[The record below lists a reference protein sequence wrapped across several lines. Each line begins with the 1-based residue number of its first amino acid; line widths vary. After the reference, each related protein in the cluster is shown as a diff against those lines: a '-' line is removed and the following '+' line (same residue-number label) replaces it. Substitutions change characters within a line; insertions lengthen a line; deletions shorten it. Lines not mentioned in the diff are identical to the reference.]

1 MTNPHEQLRREQKA
15 SALAVVLAR
24 LGCSAADAER
34 LDATARRQAADP
46 YRWGVGYCDLCRRP
60 VALTAS
66 GVLHTHG
73 PADQRCAGSGMV
85 ALTEHRAAS

>member
-1 MTNPHEQLRREQKA
+1 VSGGTREVMRSQKA
-15 SALAVVLAR
+15 ESR
-24 LGCSAADAER
+24 
-34 LDATARRQAADP
+34 ARRHP

>member
-34 LDATARRQAADP
+34 LDATARRQAADLA
-46 YRWGVGYCDLCRRP
+46 GVNVPSAATWDLVVARLSERP
-60 VALTAS
+60 ELA
-66 GVLHTHG
+66 
-73 PADQRCAGSGMV
+73 
-85 ALTEHRAAS
+85 EAAS